1 MFLMLLKTHNI
12 SINYNAIAEAWR
24 MYSSY
29 YFTFTF
35 VINGM
40 TAADQDE
47 KPTARAISER
57 LIKMRKQV
65 AASGGGSVASAV
77 VKSRSVNSTPSKPKL
92 SRPAKPASSNTP
104 SAKRRRTEDD
114 EDLYVL
120 SEREVRELQAAT
132 RSSPTPTPRQPTPR
146 QLTASSRS
154 SHASSVG
161 PGSVVPSS
169 ETSPSPAI
177 SNGAVGNNGGG
188 SGGMNNQ
195 NHHTP
200 FGPPALRNNNNNNN
214 NNVSAAAASFAA
226 RTPVNMEPNPALGF
240 AARTPVSMTP
250 GVGVGQ
256 PSAARSTPGR
266 ASTSRASTARASTAR
281 IKLEEQIDD
290 DDFMRDDSGVS
301 DWDPEEV

>member
-1 MFLMLLKTHNI
+1 MRWTPDKDQLMFLMLLKTHNI
-12 SINYNAIAEAWR
+12 SINYNAIAEAWP
-24 MYSSY
+24 
-29 YFTFTF
+29 
-35 VINGM
+35 
-40 TAADQDE
+40 ADQDE

-226 RTPVNMEPNPALGF
+226 RTPVSMEPNPALGF

-266 ASTSRASTARASTAR
+266 ASTSRASTARASTAH

>member
-29 YFTFTF
+29 HSTFTF
-35 VINGM
+35 IINGM

-92 SRPAKPASSNTP
+92 SRPAKPASGNTP

-120 SEREVRELQAAT
+120 SEREVRGLQAAT

-195 NHHTP
+195 NHRTP
-200 FGPPALRNNNNNNN
+200 FGPPAPH

-226 RTPVNMEPNPALGF
+226 RTPVSMEPNPALAF

-266 ASTSRASTARASTAR
+266 ASTSRASTARASTAH